1 MEKVF
6 MSEQPQRTL
15 DYFFGALDAP
25 LMAAHWH
32 HDTDAY
38 FPPHGHAFIEIV
50 VIASGSVR
58 QRSPQGWSDLRA
70 GNVVVLRPGCWHEYG
85 RARRVSAFNLCFTE
99 ELLWAEFPA
108 LLKEPAI
115 GHLLWRLPSSG
126 PTPGIARLS
135 LPDPT
140 MRQAIKHL
148 RELSR
153 LCGRDEPLARVRRL
167 GQLANCLS
175 IIATEASKLAPRQV
189 CNAPAYHPAVFTVV
203 KLLADDLSQ
212 PWSLEELATRV
223 KLNKSYLARR
233 FRAAMGCT
241 IGEYI
246 ARRRAESAGALLV
259 STDKPIAEIARA
271 VGWDDPNYF
280 ARQFREHF
288 GLCARAYR
296 SAQRNEPDH
305 LTTTTQR

>member
-1 MEKVF
+1 

-25 LMAAHWH
+25 LMATHWH

-38 FPPHGHAFIEIV
+38 FPAHGHAFVEIV

-58 QRSPQGWSDLRA
+58 QRSPQGWSDLSA

-126 PTPGIARLS
+126 PAPGIARLT
-135 LPDPT
+135 LTAPV
-140 MRQAIKHL
+140 MREAIKHL
-148 RELSR
+148 QELST
-153 LCGRDEPLARVRRL
+153 LCGRNEPLARVRRL
-167 GQLANCLS
+167 GQLAHCLS
-175 IIATEASKLAPRQV
+175 IIANEALKLPRCQV
-189 CNAPAYHPAVFTVV
+189 DDTPPYHPAVFTVV
-203 KLLADDLSQ
+203 KLLADDLSH
-212 PWSLEELATRV
+212 PWSLEELAAHVR
-223 KLNKSYLARR
+223 LNKSYLARQ
-233 FRAAMGCT
+233 FRAAMSCT
-241 IGEYI
+241 VGEYI
-246 ARRRAESAGALLV
+246 VRRRAESAGALLV

-280 ARQFREHF
+280 ARRFREHF

-296 SAQRNEPDH
+296 SAQRGQAAIA
-305 LTTTTQR
+305 TGAQT